1 MENILKKQKEFFKSG
16 KTLDVNYRINV
27 LKKLKQSIFDNLD
40 DLVKAF
46 KEDYNKCEFD
56 VYSTEVGLVIKEI
69 NYFIKR
75 IKKFSKAKKVRT
87 SLINMPSRGYIINE
101 PYGNVLVVSPWNYP
115 FQLTMMPLAG
125 ALAAGNTV
133 FVKCSRNTPMVTSVI
148 EKILSV
154 FDDEYIYV
162 MENTKENMN
171 KLFDLKFDYVF
182 YTGSPNVA
190 KELMEKQ
197 AKYLTPMTLELGGK
211 SPCIVDK
218 SANIEVCAKRVAW
231 GKYLNAGQTCVAP
244 DYVLVHD
251 DVKRD
256 FIKWVMKYIQEFYY
270 IDNKLNENFTHVI
283 NEKSLNKLLSL
294 INKDKLAFG
303 GSVVDGTLEP
313 TVLEDVSLNDEI
325 MKEEI
330 FGPIMPVVEFNNL
343 DDVINHLKGIDKP
356 LALYYF
362 GKDYKKVLRNVS
374 FGGGC
379 INDTIMHLT
388 EEKLPFGGVGFS
400 GIGSYHGKKS
410 FEVFSHQK
418 SILKKHKKLELS
430 LKYPLYS
437 NLKTKITKKYFGIKN
452 KNNNL

>member
-1 MENILKKQKEFFKSG
+1 MENVLLKQQMFYKEG
-16 KTLDVNYRINV
+16 KTLDVNYRIRT
-27 LKKLKQSIFDNLD
+27 LKKLKESIFDSLD

-56 VYSTEVGLVIKEI
+56 VYSTEVGLVVKEI
-69 NYFIKR
+69 NYFIKHLKR
-75 IKKFSKAKKVRT
+75 LSKAKRVRT
-87 SLINMPSRGYIINE
+87 SIINFPSKGYIISE

-115 FQLTMMPLAG
+115 FQLTMMPLVG
-125 ALAAGNTV
+125 AIAAGNTV
-133 FVKCSRNTPMVTSVI
+133 FLKSSRNSPRVTGVI
-148 EKILSV
+148 EKILNV
-154 FDDEYIYV
+154 IDDEYVYV
-162 MENTKENMN
+162 MKNTKENID

-182 YTGSPNVA
+182 YTGTPSVA

-218 SANIEVCAKRVAW
+218 TANVETCAKRVVW

-244 DYVLVHD
+244 DYILVHN

-256 FIKWVMKYIQEFYY
+256 FMKYVMKYIQKFYY
-270 IDNKLNENFTHVI
+270 VDNKLNEEFTNVI

-303 GSVVDGTLEP
+303 GNVVNGTLEP
-313 TVLEDVSLNDEI
+313 TVLEDVSLSDDI

-330 FGPIMPVVEFNNL
+330 FGPIMPIVEFNNL
-343 DDVINHLKGIDKP
+343 DDVINYLKNIDKP

-362 GKDYKKVLRNVS
+362 GKDYKKVLKNIS

-379 INDTIMHLT
+379 VNDTIMHLT
-388 EEKLPFGGVGFS
+388 EEKLPFGGVGLS
-400 GIGSYHGKKS
+400 GMGSYHGKKS
-410 FEVFSHQK
+410 FEVFSHRK
-418 SILKKHKKLELS
+418 SILKKNPKLELKF
-430 LKYPLYS
+430 KYPKYS
-437 NLKTKITKKYFGIKN
+437 DLKNKLTKRYFGIRTKN
-452 KNNNL
+452 K